1 MVGITPEMIR
11 GLGQKAYANLD
22 SFGEPVMLHERQES
36 GFVDHGPVMAF
47 VSAFAGRDLIPGG
60 PIEQGDLKA
69 TISKAAW
76 PAALTRRLGRGDRV
90 TWRGEIYAVMNQD
103 DATRSAAGEQ
113 FGVDLQLRGG
123 SG

>member
-1 MVGITPEMIR
+1 MEISPALVIAAARE
-11 GLGQKAYANLD
+11 AYAGIDVL
-22 SFGEPVMLHERQES
+22 GEPVTLHERQGS
-36 GFVDHGPVMAF
+36 GFIDHGPVKAF
-47 VSAFAGRDLIPGG
+47 VSAFARQDLIPGG

-69 TISKAAW
+69 TFNRASW
-76 PAALTRRLGRGDRV
+76 PAALARRLGRGDRV

-123 SG
+123 AG